1 MTKPADESTLH
12 ELQIEVEAELALA
25 ESSSPRDSAGAPVV
39 EWLYAEVD
47 AERQEAGLRS
57 LLGAVEALETGYRP
71 RHSAAT
77 AAPEH

>member
-1 MTKPADESTLH
+1 MTTPADESTLH
-12 ELQIEVEAELALA
+12 ELEIEVEAELAIA
-25 ESSSPRDSAGAPVV
+25 ASSNPEEAAGGPAV
-39 EWLYAEVD
+39 EWLYAQAD